1 MSLPQDLLE
10 LETTAASDIKTKG
23 WPGLMRRVRAQGAI
37 VVTNHQ
43 HPEAVVV
50 EAEAYRALLVQANAA
65 AGAADRASSLK
76 ALQAEFD
83 ARLATLADGRLAAA
97 LARPA
102 RRGPVTLG
110 EPR

>member
-1 MSLPQDLLE
+1 MSLPLDLFE
-10 LETTAASDIKTKG
+10 LETTPASDIKTKG
-23 WPGLMRRVRAQGAI
+23 WPGLMRRVRAQGAV

-50 EAEAYRALLVQANAA
+50 EAQAYQALLARAK
-65 AGAADRASSLK
+65 AGAGEADRAGALR

-83 ARLATLADGRLAAA
+83 ARLATLADGRLASAV
-97 LARPA
+97 ARPA
-102 RRGPVTLG
+102 RRGVVKLG

>member
-1 MSLPQDLLE
+1 MSLPLDLSE

-50 EAEAYRALLVQANAA
+50 EAQAYQALLAQAGASAGATDRARALQ
-65 AGAADRASSLK
+65 

-83 ARLATLADGRLAAA
+83 ARLATLGDGRLAQA

-102 RRGPVTLG
+102 RRGPVKLG